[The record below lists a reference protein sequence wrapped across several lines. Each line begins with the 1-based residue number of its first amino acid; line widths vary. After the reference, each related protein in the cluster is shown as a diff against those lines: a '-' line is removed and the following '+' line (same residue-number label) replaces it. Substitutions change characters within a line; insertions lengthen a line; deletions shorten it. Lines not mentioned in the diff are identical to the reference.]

1 MIMFFMQGGYM
12 MWLLIIT
19 AIVILILT
27 VKKTIDLFVKQNLP
41 PRQLESGIN
50 AIVFGGAISALLGTF
65 AHYQGMYIAMQ
76 MIAEAHDI
84 SPAIVAAGYGVS
96 LITILTGLFIFI
108 ISAIIWFIFR
118 WRYKTLS
125 E

>member
-1 MIMFFMQGGYM
+1 MIEFFFRGGYM
-12 MWLLIIT
+12 MWLLLLT

-27 VKKTIDLFVKQNLP
+27 VKKVIDLFVNQNLP
-41 PRQLESGIN
+41 SNKLENGIN
-50 AIVFGGAISALLGTF
+50 AILFWGATSALLGTF
-65 AHYQGMYIAMQ
+65 AHFQGMYYAMLAISQ
-76 MIAEAHDI
+76 ANDI
-84 SPAIVAAGYGVS
+84 SPAIVAMGYGVS

-118 WRYKTLS
+118 WQYKKLS